1 MITAIQQTTF
11 EAMVTEIAKTRKL
24 PRPLAVEAL
33 VNTLG
38 GGAEKVTPNWVKR
51 YAS

>member
-1 MITAIQQTTF
+1 MITATQQITF

-33 VNTLG
+33 VNILG
-38 GGAEKVTPNWVKR
+38 GGAEKII
-51 YAS
+51 AS